1 MTFPALPPELG
12 EMSIGSALYPALT
25 ALNAFGV
32 GLQSTAHN
40 LANVLTEGFKYG
52 RVTYADLPRQSGT
65 VANGPV
71 KLDVSGPVVP
81 YGPGLPMPPPR
92 GYNPALSNGF
102 VEGSNTDVAMEMV
115 NLIVTSR
122 AYQANARVV
131 PIVDSMLGMVINL
144 RV

>member
-1 MTFPALPPELG
+1 
-12 EMSIGSALYPALT
+12 
-25 ALNAFGV
+25 
-32 GLQSTAHN
+32 
-40 LANVLTEGFKYG
+40 
-52 RVTYADLPRQSGT
+52 
-65 VANGPV
+65 
-71 KLDVSGPVVP
+71 
-81 YGPGLPMPPPR
+81 MPPPR

-122 AYQANARVV
+122 AYQANAKVV